1 MNKSPFF
8 ILSLLLFF
16 YSCSSDDEVE
26 ILPKIQNETLVDFSV
41 VKKISSAEISA
52 VYAALTIGLPTD
64 KIPPLTFSSVSVY
77 KLTYKTSYP
86 GETNKVLAS
95 GALAVPD
102 QTNSKPILSYQHGT
116 ITDPNQ
122 IPSLFAST
130 SQNGYAAVLGGLGF
144 YVSVPDYL
152 GYGDNKAYHHL
163 YEHGASLAS
172 ASYDMLLAS
181 RAFLLSNDHKVDD
194 KLFLAGYSEGGYA
207 TMALHQHIE
216 KEGKL
221 SVTATSAGAGAYN
234 KSGFALEILALDI
247 DSPFIRS
254 YLWVL
259 DTYNRVYNI
268 NIPWSYYINAPY
280 ASRIDINNPQS
291 IFTANI
297 SMNPS
302 KLFTTSFR
310 EEILQEKPSQF
321 NDALKD
327 NDRFDWKPNA
337 PLRLLYGTKDDYVF
351 PSNATS
357 AYAAMKAKGANVTLI
372 PFENKNHSTAVSDFA
387 INTALWFLSLK

>member
-1 MNKSPFF
+1 M
-8 ILSLLLFF
+8 
-16 YSCSSDDEVE
+16 
-26 ILPKIQNETLVDFSV
+26 

-64 KIPPLTFSSVSVY
+64 KIPPLIFSSVSVY

-95 GALAVPD
+95 GALVVPD

-194 KLFLAGYSEGGYA
+194 KLVYTTIVFDQYLYVGTNQGLFYKKHNVNEPLKPIEGLEGRGFLIEEEEGDKQR
-207 TMALHQHIE
+207 HQI
-216 KEGKL
+216 GL
-221 SVTATSAGAGAYN
+221 
-234 KSGFALEILALDI
+234 
-247 DSPFIRS
+247 
-254 YLWVL
+254 
-259 DTYNRVYNI
+259 
-268 NIPWSYYINAPY
+268 
-280 ASRIDINNPQS
+280 PQ
-291 IFTANI
+291 N
-297 SMNPS
+297 
-302 KLFTTSFR
+302 
-310 EEILQEKPSQF
+310 
-321 NDALKD
+321 
-327 NDRFDWKPNA
+327 
-337 PLRLLYGTKDDYVF
+337 
-351 PSNATS
+351 
-357 AYAAMKAKGANVTLI
+357 
-372 PFENKNHSTAVSDFA
+372 
-387 INTALWFLSLK
+387 

>member
-1 MNKSPFF
+1 
-8 ILSLLLFF
+8 
-16 YSCSSDDEVE
+16 
-26 ILPKIQNETLVDFSV
+26 
-41 VKKISSAEISA
+41 
-52 VYAALTIGLPTD
+52 
-64 KIPPLTFSSVSVY
+64 
-77 KLTYKTSYP
+77 
-86 GETNKVLAS
+86 
-95 GALAVPD
+95 
-102 QTNSKPILSYQHGT
+102 
-116 ITDPNQ
+116 
-122 IPSLFAST
+122 
-130 SQNGYAAVLGGLGF
+130 
-144 YVSVPDYL
+144 
-152 GYGDNKAYHHL
+152 
-163 YEHGASLAS
+163 
-172 ASYDMLLAS
+172 
-181 RAFLLSNDHKVDD
+181 
-194 KLFLAGYSEGGYA
+194 
-207 TMALHQHIE
+207 MALHQHIE

-268 NIPWSYYINAPY
+268 NKPWSYYINAPY